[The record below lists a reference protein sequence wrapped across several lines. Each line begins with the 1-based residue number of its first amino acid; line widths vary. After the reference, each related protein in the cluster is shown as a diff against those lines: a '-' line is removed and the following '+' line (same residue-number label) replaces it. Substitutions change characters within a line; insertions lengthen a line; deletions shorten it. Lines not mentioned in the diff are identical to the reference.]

1 MEAMLLLLLLLS
13 LLLLLAVRGWRGAGG
28 GRLPPGPTPLP
39 LIGNL
44 LQISP
49 SQTLQSF
56 LKLRDRYGPVFTVY
70 LGTRRVV
77 VLCGHQAV
85 HEALVERAE
94 EFAGRGRLPSLERT
108 FRGHGEGR
116 GALGG
121 RRPGVGSVTPLWG
134 RPVVGHRAPAPPTSN
149 LTPHSDP
156 RPRNPLPVPP
166 PRCHRQTV
174 TPP

>member
-1 MEAMLLLLLLLS
+1 MRC
-13 LLLLLAVRGWRGAGG
+13 V
-28 GRLPPGPTPLP
+28 PPSIAP
-39 LIGNL
+39 
-44 LQISP
+44 QSP
-49 SQTLQSF
+49 PQ
-56 LKLRDRYGPVFTVY
+56 LRDRYGPVFTVY

-134 RPVVGHRAPAPPTSN
+134 RPVVGHRAPAPPTPN

-156 RPRNPLPVPP
+156 RPRNPPMSPPNRDTPRPDPPILPQYPP
-166 PRCHRQTV
+166 YIQYPTPT
-174 TPP
+174 TPPSPPQYPAPH

>member
-1 MEAMLLLLLLLS
+1 MEVTLLLFLGLS
-13 LLLLLAVRGWRGAGG
+13 LILLLAVRGRRGSGG

-49 SQTLQSF
+49 SQTLKSF

-94 EFAGRGRLPSLERT
+94 EFAGRGRMPTVERT
-108 FRGHGEGR
+108 FHGHGEG
-116 GALGG
+116 GA
-121 RRPGVGSVTPLWG
+121 WG
-134 RPVVGHRAPAPPTSN
+134 RPRGVTRVPGRPAHPAPPAPTSI
-149 LTPHSDP
+149 PRSDP
-156 RPRNPLPVPP
+156 HPEIPLPCPP
-166 PRCHRQTV
+166 SP
-174 TPP
+174 

>member
-1 MEAMLLLLLLLS
+1 MRC
-13 LLLLLAVRGWRGAGG
+13 V
-28 GRLPPGPTPLP
+28 PPSIAP
-39 LIGNL
+39 
-44 LQISP
+44 QSP
-49 SQTLQSF
+49 PQ
-56 LKLRDRYGPVFTVY
+56 LRDRYGPVFTVY

-134 RPVVGHRAPAPPTSN
+134 RPVVGHRAPAPPTPN

-156 RPRNPLPVPP
+156 RPRNPPPVPP
-166 PRCHRQTV
+166 PRCPRQTV
-174 TPP
+174 TPPALTPP